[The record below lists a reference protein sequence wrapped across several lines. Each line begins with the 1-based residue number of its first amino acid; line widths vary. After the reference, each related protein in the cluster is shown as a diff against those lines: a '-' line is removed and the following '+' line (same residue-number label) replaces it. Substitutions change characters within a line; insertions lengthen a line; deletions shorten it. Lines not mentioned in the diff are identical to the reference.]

1 MTHAAFPAIGCLV
14 MAAGSAERFGT
25 DKLSAALGGRTL
37 IERALSCVPNALF
50 ARLVVVTQYPGVE
63 AVSRAHGFEPVRND
77 RPELGV
83 SRTIRL
89 GTEAMRECDAILYMV
104 ADQPLLTR
112 TTVSRVVE
120 TWRKNTGKIV
130 GASAR
135 GVRGN
140 PNIFPA
146 RFFPEL
152 LRLTG
157 DCGGAQVIRRHPEAF
172 LPVETP
178 PEELLDCDTPE
189 ALRALERKKPNGA
202 P

>member
-14 MAAGSAERFGT
+14 MAAGSAERFGEN
-25 DKLSAALGGRTL
+25 KLSKKLGGSTL
-37 IERALSCVPNALF
+37 IARALTAVPNALF
-50 ARLVVVTQYPGVE
+50 ARLVVVTQYDSVARLARE
-63 AVSRAHGFEPVRND
+63 HGFEVIRNG

-83 SRTIRL
+83 SHTVRL

-112 TTVSRVVE
+112 TTVARVVE
-120 TWRKNTGKIV
+120 AWRKNTGKIA
-130 GASAR
+130 GACAN

-140 PNIFPA
+140 PNLFPA

-152 LRLTG
+152 LELSG
-157 DCGGAQVIRRHPEAF
+157 DRGGNQVIRRHEDAF

-178 PEELLDCDTPE
+178 PAELCDCDTPE
-189 ALRALERKKPNGA
+189 ALRALKRR
-202 P
+202 